1 MKKLLHA
8 WCTISTI
15 QGMHWNRQKL
25 IHRVKSSSITQFQ
38 NAHMLIFTF
47 QPAFNPTNQIKQSR
61 TTLPN
66 TQSKSISNK
75 QSSLSFIKTRRTP
88 YYYYRYTKWTNKR
101 VTRGQCHRSVT
112 DLLRCTRSLPT
123 SSSNLVQLRTAAT
136 PSTSYSFSS
145 IIYNNQTCYIKL
157 IIET

>member
-101 VTRGQCHRSVT
+101 VTRGQCHRSLFCALEFT
-112 DLLRCTRSLPT
+112 FIHKSTLAANAIWFWISFLLEG
-123 SSSNLVQLRTAAT
+123 VV
-136 PSTSYSFSS
+136 
-145 IIYNNQTCYIKL
+145 
-157 IIET
+157 